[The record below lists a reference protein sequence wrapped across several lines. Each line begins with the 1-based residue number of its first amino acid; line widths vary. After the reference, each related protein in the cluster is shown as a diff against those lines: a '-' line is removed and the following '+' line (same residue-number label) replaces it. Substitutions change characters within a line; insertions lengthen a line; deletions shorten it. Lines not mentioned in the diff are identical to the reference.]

1 VKVSRPGKRF
11 VVVLAIAAAA
21 AGVLSVTL
29 RAQEASVGVFS
40 NEFVTFRYPA
50 AWASS
55 SWTKQELHFDPMVY
69 LSTEQAQHDPCR
81 TSASATGK
89 TVSCGWPI
97 KRLASNGV
105 LVQWENRGSPGVRVA
120 TFPGEKL
127 RVDGRVARLSVQRP
141 GRCGGVGADE
151 TISVAIAR
159 PLAGNWTQVDA
170 CLRGPK
176 LAPLEQQV
184 RALLA
189 SARFLTP

>member
-1 VKVSRPGKRF
+1 VKLSRPVRRL
-11 VVVLAIAAAA
+11 LAVFAVAAAA

-29 RAQEASVGVFS
+29 RAQEASLGVFS
-40 NEFVTFRYPA
+40 NGFVTFNYPA
-50 AWASS
+50 AWSSS

-69 LSTEQAQHDPCR
+69 LSTERAQHDPCR

-97 KRLASNGV
+97 NRLASNGV

>member
-1 VKVSRPGKRF
+1 VNLSRPGKRF
-11 VVVLAIAAAA
+11 VAVLALAAAV

-29 RAQEASVGVFS
+29 RAQESSFGVYS
-40 NEFVTFRYPA
+40 NDFVTFRYPS
-50 AWASS
+50 AWSPSAWS
-55 SWTKQELHFDPMVY
+55 KQELHFAPMVY
-69 LSTEQAQHDPCR
+69 LSTERAGHDPCR
-81 TSASATGK
+81 TTSSSAGRT
-89 TVSCGWPI
+89 TSCSWPI
-97 KRLASNGV
+97 DRLSANGV
-105 LVQWENRGSPGVRVA
+105 LVQWENRGYPGARVA
-120 TFPGEKL
+120 AFPGEKL
-127 RVDGRVARLSVQRP
+127 RVGGRAARLSVQRP

-159 PLAGNWTQVDA
+159 PLARNWTQVDA

>member
-1 VKVSRPGKRF
+1 MRIRTKLIG
-11 VVVLAIAAAA
+11 LGTAAAA
-21 AGVLSVTL
+21 LAATASLAV
-29 RAQEASVGVFS
+29 AQVG
-40 NEFVTFRYPA
+40 
-50 AWASS
+50 
-55 SWTKQELHFDPMVY
+55 L
-69 LSTEQAQHDPCR
+69 
-81 TSASATGK
+81 TGPDGGPHQP
-89 TVSCGWPI
+89 S
-97 KRLASNGV
+97 
-105 LVQWENRGSPGVRVA
+105 GVRVA

>member
-1 VKVSRPGKRF
+1 VKVSRPVRRL
-11 VVVLAIAAAA
+11 LAVFAVAAAA

-29 RAQEASVGVFS
+29 RAQQPPVGVFG
-40 NEFVTFRYPA
+40 NGFVTFHYPA

-69 LSTEQAQHDPCR
+69 LSTERAQHDPCR

-97 KRLASNGV
+97 DRLSSNGV

-170 CLRGPK
+170 CLRGPR
-176 LAPLEQQV
+176 LASLEQQV